1 MPPSSASVWS
11 AAAGERPQVEIYDW
25 LTSSWSPADMIHPFL
40 LSPGER
46 GPDLVRLRV
55 TGNLF
60 LPGLQVAGTG
70 K

>member
-1 MPPSSASVWS
+1 MSSKAVYLWGVRNY
-11 AAAGERPQVEIYDW
+11 AFVREGATFVRKPVRIGHEVDGRVPV
-25 LTSSWSPADMIHPFL
+25 
-40 LSPGER
+40 LSG
-46 GPDLVRLRV
+46 LREGDEVVV